1 MNSKGIKIAVVVLGV
16 AFVTYSAYLYK
27 KAFVDKGYGSDE
39 AEKDILLGYYVL
51 YLGLENNKQNRDK
64 YRGMTIEQL
73 KKALNIQDQIIPE

>member
-1 MNSKGIKIAVVVLGV
+1 
-16 AFVTYSAYLYK
+16 
-27 KAFVDKGYGSDE
+27 VDKGYGSDE